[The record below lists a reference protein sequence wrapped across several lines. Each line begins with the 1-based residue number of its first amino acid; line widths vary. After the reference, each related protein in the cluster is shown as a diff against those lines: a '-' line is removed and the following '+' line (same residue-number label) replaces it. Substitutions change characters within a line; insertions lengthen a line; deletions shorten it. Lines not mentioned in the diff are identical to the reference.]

1 MRIAKRVLEVK
12 PSPTLSIA
20 SKAKELKR
28 KGLNVINLSA
38 GEPDFA
44 TPDYIISA
52 GICALKENFTRYT
65 DISGMK
71 ELREGISQKLR
82 KENGL
87 TYSAEEIIVSTGAK
101 QALYNAIVVL
111 CDPGE
116 EVIIPAPYWVS
127 YPEMVRLAEAVPVVL
142 QTRNFKVDPEE
153 LERTITKRT
162 KVFILNSPANPT
174 GVIYRREELKAIAE
188 IIIKHN
194 ICCLS
199 DEIYERIIYDGEE
212 HISIASLNDEIKNL
226 TILINGFSKSY
237 SMTGWRI
244 GYAAADKEIIGAM
257 KRLQS
262 HSTSCPN
269 SIAQKAALAAL
280 GGNQREVERMRKE
293 FEERR
298 NFLIEK
304 LNQIKE
310 ITFPTPEGSF
320 YLFLSHPKISD
331 SLSFAERLLEE
342 EKVAVVPGI
351 AFGQEGYLRISFTAS
366 LREIEEG
373 VERLKKFLKNKGG
386 DR

>member
-1 MRIAKRVLEVK
+1 MQLARRVLEVK
-12 PSPTLSIA
+12 PSPTLSIS
-20 SKAKELKR
+20 SKAKELKGR
-28 KGLNVINLSA
+28 GEDVINLSV
-38 GEPDFA
+38 GEPDFN
-44 TPDYIISA
+44 TPEYIKEA

-65 DISGMK
+65 DTSGTG

-82 KENGL
+82 KENAL

-101 QALYNAIVVL
+101 QALYNAILVL

-116 EVIIPAPYWVS
+116 EVIIPSPYWVS
-127 YPEMVRLAEAVPVVL
+127 YPEMVRLAEAVPVIL

-153 LERTITKRT
+153 LKKVITKRT
-162 KVFILNSPANPT
+162 KAFILNSPANPT

-188 IIIKHN
+188 IISRHN
-194 ICCLS
+194 VYCLS
-199 DEIYERIIYDGEE
+199 DEIYEKIIYDGEK
-212 HISIASLNDEIKNL
+212 HISIGSLNNKIKSL

-244 GYAAADKEIIGAM
+244 GYAAADKEIIAAM

-280 GGNQREVERMRKE
+280 GGSQSEVEIMRKK

-304 LNQIKE
+304 LKE
-310 ITFPTPEGSF
+310 IERVTFPTPEGAF
-320 YLFLSHPKISD
+320 YCFLSHPKITN
-331 SLSFAERLLEE
+331 SLSFAEKLLEK
-342 EKVAVVPGI
+342 EKLAVVPGI
-351 AFGQEGYLRISFTAS
+351 AFGKEGYLRLSFAAS
-366 LREIEEG
+366 FGEIEEG
-373 VERLKKFLKNKGG
+373 VERLKKFLKTV
-386 DR
+386 